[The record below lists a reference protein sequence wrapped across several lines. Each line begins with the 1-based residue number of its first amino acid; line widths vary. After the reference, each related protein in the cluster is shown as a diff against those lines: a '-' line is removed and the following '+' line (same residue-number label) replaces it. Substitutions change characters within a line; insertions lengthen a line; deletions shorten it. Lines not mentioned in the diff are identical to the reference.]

1 MQDLLNKIDR
11 LLKEKK
17 FFEVK
22 NIVKDENAA
31 DLAVLFDELFGEVFG
46 EKTEFMIL
54 FRLLPKD
61 LAAETFAHMN
71 SDMQSHVLPIQNC
84 AALLPSCL
92 SMTWSTSSKKCRRTL
107 FREF

>member
-46 EKTEFMIL
+46 EKTEF
-54 FRLLPKD
+54 LLCKISRCIIYQKKSSEH
-61 LAAETFAHMN
+61 LQTRRKC
-71 SDMQSHVLPIQNC
+71 C
-84 AALLPSCL
+84 ADWGCSYDPEGR
-92 SMTWSTSSKKCRRTL
+92 WIH
-107 FREF
+107 

>member
-17 FFEVK
+17 IFEVK

-61 LAAETFAHMN
+61 LAAETFAQMKAICRAILYRCFPIKKSEIFLMN
-71 SDMQSHVLPIQNC
+71 
-84 AALLPSCL
+84 LLL
-92 SMTWSTSSKKCRRTL
+92 MIL
-107 FREF
+107 LI

>member
-54 FRLLPKD
+54 FSFPIKKSEIFLMNLL
-61 LAAETFAHMN
+61 LM
-71 SDMQSHVLPIQNC
+71 I
-84 AALLPSCL
+84 LLI
-92 SMTWSTSSKKCRRTL
+92 
-107 FREF
+107 

>member
-61 LAAETFAHMN
+61 LAAETF
-71 SDMQSHVLPIQNC
+71 C
-84 AALLPSCL
+84 AYEQRYAEPSY
-92 SMTWSTSSKKCRRTL
+92 TDV
-107 FREF
+107 FR